1 MKKGTFFILIII
13 LVFSYLFQKEIT
25 HYIAVNYIY
34 KYQINERNPNKYKL
48 NYNFFY
54 LNETT
59 DFIPK
64 NKTDLK
70 NILFT
75 ILNNGYDEFGFYC
88 DFSYKDCIMDIQN
101 ISNDNEFLSSL
112 NNFVHPFNIFDT
124 IYINYN
130 DLGKINI
137 EFDKLYK
144 PNEINT
150 LNIIVDE
157 LYNKL
162 ITNDM
167 SLKEKIKVIHDYII
181 NKTTYDSEHALSILS
196 SNKDYVPLYQ
206 SHKAVGPLLQQKAI
220 CGGYSDAM
228 ALFLNKMKIPNLRI
242 SNEKHIWNLV
252 KLDNNWYHLD
262 LTWDDPVAD
271 EDMIIYEYFLI
282 TNEQI
287 KKINNNHHFDTSIY
301 REGS

>member
-34 KYQINERNPNKYKL
+34 KYQIVEKNPNKYKL

-59 DFIPK
+59 NFIPK

-88 DFSYKDCIMDIQN
+88 DLSYKDCMIDIQN

-130 DLGKINI
+130 DFGKINI

-150 LNIIVDE
+150 LNTIVNE

-167 SLKEKIKVIHDYII
+167 SLKEKIKAIHDYII

-252 KLDNNWYHLD
+252 KLDNHWYHLD
-262 LTWDDPVAD
+262 LTWDDPVAI

-287 KKINNNHHFDTSIY
+287 KKINNNHHFNTSIY
-301 REGS
+301 KEGS